1 MAAVV
6 ERQTASV
13 EVLLAKGADVN
24 ARDKDG
30 KTALMWAEK
39 KGDSPIVTGCVKMY
53 ENRWFENGGSN
64 TADQASPASPNIDA
78 DDTQSKMAYGSI

>member
-1 MAAVV
+1 MV
-6 ERQTASV
+6 R
-13 EVLLAKGADVN
+13 L
-24 ARDKDG
+24 
-30 KTALMWAEK
+30 
-39 KGDSPIVTGCVKMY
+39 VTGCVKMY